1 VRLLRKYEKS
11 GDKMEKEL
19 KYLLVFAVSLAS
31 VFGGLILMLLKPY
44 PKIISSANVLG
55 GVVFALGMSGLLYVT
70 VRISE

>member
-1 VRLLRKYEKS
+1 MNEELR
-11 GDKMEKEL
+11 D
-19 KYLLVFAVSLAS
+19 LLVFTVALAS

-44 PKIISSANVLG
+44 PKIVSPVNVLG

>member
-1 VRLLRKYEKS
+1 MNEELR
-11 GDKMEKEL
+11 D
-19 KYLLVFAVSLAS
+19 LLVFTVALAS